1 VRAGLKRSLLTLDRQ
16 VSAPVTSKPQG
27 ATCLTCLRL
36 VEQEEIV
43 DGLEFAEGAWS
54 RKEFC
59 KVLVRCHGAEELRTF
74 DMGSTN
80 WDGADLKRFMQ
91 SAEWFDPTSHNEAP
105 VGKPAD
111 LSQEYE

>member
-1 VRAGLKRSLLTLDRQ
+1 MRASLIRSALTLDRQ
-16 VSAPVTSKPQG
+16 IAAPVTSKPQG

-36 VEQEEIV
+36 VDYEELV
-43 DGLEFAEGAWS
+43 EGYPG
-54 RKEFC
+54 ETPTC

-80 WDGADLKRFMQ
+80 WDGRDLKRFMQ
-91 SAEWFDPTSHNEAP
+91 SAEWFDPTQHNEAP

-111 LSQEYE
+111 ISQEYE